1 MFTGNY
7 QQDVRTAR
15 QLNLFTGIN
24 PKKAV
29 LEELITDYLS
39 TTNTESDVNE
49 SQKISEIALL
59 DELINACN
67 DSTES
72 DTEKDDRSSLL
83 PRPMLRRDRVK
94 KPAPI
99 LKRDRIVTVDPLK
112 RPTSKPIKL
121 SDRKLAIAP
130 KPKLSKPN
138 RSLFQ

>member
-1 MFTGNY
+1 MFTGVY

-59 DELINACN
+59 DQLISVCN
-67 DSTES
+67 DSTEKG
-72 DTEKDDRSSLL
+72 DLPLL
-83 PRPMLRRDRVK
+83 PKPVLKRERVK

-99 LKRDRIVTVDPLK
+99 LKRDRIVDPLK
-112 RPTSKPIKL
+112 RPTPRPVKL
-121 SDRKLAIAP
+121 SDRKVTIAP
-130 KPKLSKPN
+130 KPKLNSKFN

>member
-59 DELINACN
+59 DQLISVCN
-67 DSTES
+67 DSTK
-72 DTEKDDRSSLL
+72 KDDRPVSLL
-83 PRPMLRRDRVK
+83 FPKPVLKRDQVK

-99 LKRDRIVTVDPLK
+99 LKRDRIVDPLK
-112 RPTSKPIKL
+112 RPTPRPVKL
-121 SDRKLAIAP
+121 SDRKLTIAP